1 MTLQIT
7 TPDGSEAKRFDFKG
21 YKEFNGEQITQEEF
35 NRFAIDI
42 LFEEYQIR
50 GVNVYD
56 KNYDT
61 DNLAFNLIAD
71 LGHSKVG
78 FLVRLNNAHTDKF
91 EEPDINEINLLAE
104 KKGCIPRLAI
114 ANLNTFETVGFWK
127 PLKIGSNGFRNGIY
141 SLYVV
146 EFIYKSL
153 LIDNA
158 STTSENASNNDLVL
172 IFAEAWNNLDTTK
185 LKEFLEINF
194 HYYSDWVFDVLPS
207 RIEYLN
213 YLEGKFE
220 TLRKHNIKPIFSTV
234 ENQEGQLA
242 LLFDQNGEKAI
253 FYIKSN
259 NGKITMAHMAKYNN
273 NGDFDKNENPIE
285 ETDKRK
291 QWWKRLF
298 GRKSN

>member
-1 MTLQIT
+1 MTIQIT
-7 TPDGSEAKRFDFKG
+7 TPDGKEAKRFDFKG
-21 YKEFNGEQITQEEF
+21 FQEYSGEQITQVEF
-35 NRFAIDI
+35 NRFAVDI

-50 GVNVYD
+50 GVNVYE

-61 DNLAFNLIAD
+61 DNLGFNFLAD

-78 FLVRLNNAHTDKF
+78 FIVRLNNVHTDKF
-91 EEPDINEINLLAE
+91 EELDVNEINSLAE

-127 PLKIGSNGFRNGIY
+127 PLKIGTNGIRNGIY

-153 LIDNA
+153 LNDKNTATKNA
-158 STTSENASNNDLVL
+158 SHNDLVL
-172 IFAEAWNNLDTTK
+172 IFAEAWNNLDTTR
-185 LKEFLEINF
+185 LKAHLDINF
-194 HYYSDWVFDVLPS
+194 HYHSDWIFDVLPS

-220 TLRKHNIKPIFSTV
+220 TLRKHNIKPRFSIV

-242 LLFDQNGEKAI
+242 LLFDQNGENAI

-259 NGKITMAHMAKYNN
+259 NGKITMAYMGKYKNN
-273 NGDFDKNENPIE
+273 SDLVNDEKVIE
-285 ETDKRK
+285 QTTKK
-291 QWWKRLF
+291 QRWWKQIFKR
-298 GRKSN
+298 RND